1 MKNLFVKPSRDA
13 AGDPV
18 LVRDPLNAKPLDRD
32 GEWKEA
38 TPFWLRRVRD
48 GDVIDATKEKL
59 AAKAAPAKPAEKHA
73 PAKPAGK

>member
-1 MKNLFVKPSRDA
+1 MKNLFLKPA
-13 AGDPV
+13 INEVGDPA
-18 LVRDPLNAKPLDRD
+18 LVRDPLNAKPLDSA

-59 AAKAAPAKPAEKHA
+59 AAKPAPAKPADKHP